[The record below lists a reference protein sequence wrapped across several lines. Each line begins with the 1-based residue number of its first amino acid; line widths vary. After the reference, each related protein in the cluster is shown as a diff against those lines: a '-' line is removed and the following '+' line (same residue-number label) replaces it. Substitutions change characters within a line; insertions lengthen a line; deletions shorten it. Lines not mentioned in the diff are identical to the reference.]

1 MVLYG
6 ITLTPLE
13 EEIWAADPRLLY
25 LFYAEDTAFDGSSR
39 SSVHILK
46 LLMERGPERGYFPKP
61 TKSLFIADS
70 PEQEE
75 AAKREFVA
83 EELELNLQVVVGTWG
98 PISAHKKSWRRG

>member
-6 ITLTPLE
+6 IILTPLE
-13 EEIWAADPRLLY
+13 EELWAADPRLLY
-25 LFYAEDTAFDGSSR
+25 LFYAEDTAFGGSSR
-39 SSVHILK
+39 RSVQLLK